1 MDKIEN
7 KIDDYLSNDTLDE
20 GLGRAMSAGWNA
32 LERVMN
38 DRTSKNSAN
47 TSIKTIERIMKK
59 TNDGKTLK
67 PDIKKQLKLFNKKLE
82 FYKEEF
88 VKVLLRIEKLAKQ
101 MEKDEAED
109 EFDKE
114 KESNDLIKY
123 AN

>member
-38 DRTSKNSAN
+38 DRTSKNAAN

-59 TNDGKTLK
+59 THDGKDLK

-88 VKVLLRIEKLAKQ
+88 VKVLLRIEKLAKE
-101 MEKDEAED
+101 MEKEE
-109 EFDKE
+109 EEEEE
-114 KESNDLIKY
+114 KQLDLIKY